1 MKLKSKDRIFIDASV
16 RTGWLKIQLLQT
28 LEGQTGDEAYGWSS
42 GDVIMLD
49 GPAVAV
55 LLDTLSEAH
64 GHASLD
70 GEGLIPNDPRPGT
83 VGPTRLCVN
92 VNVSIDKTTLAGHTQ
107 TIAMTM
113 PEARMFAAAIKS
125 ILWRLFV

>member
-16 RTGWLKIQLLQT
+16 RTGWLKLQLLQT

-64 GHASLD
+64 GCVSLD
-70 GEGLIPNDPRPGT
+70 GEGLIPNDPVPGT
-83 VGPTRLCVN
+83 VESTRLCVN
-92 VNVSIDKTTLAGHTQ
+92 VNVSAGKTALAGRTQ